1 MRKRALLPSLSNLAV
16 YPRLTARKVP
26 LSASTAFPI
35 LVLQVTHFTIIRS
48 SRNFPQLPSGVCQAT
63 KALPIKHLLKH
74 AQVPGCAVIADR
86 GASPEA
92 SRGIMPTFSRC

>member
-63 KALPIKHLLKH
+63 KARRSNISSNTHKCLVVQ
-74 AQVPGCAVIADR
+74 A
-86 GASPEA
+86 
-92 SRGIMPTFSRC
+92 